1 MRCLLS
7 FFLQEFRVS
16 CVWCKWLRLDGTNNL
31 PTGHAQVSN
40 SWIFDV
46 REPKTQPSGH
56 PSGLMQRLVAQLLL
70 LRTTITT
77 PFPKHL
83 PQHSSSSKPQ
93 MVLLLHSLS
102 HQYPEPLPS
111 GRNVR
116 FENVKD
122 CENSLFRAS
131 FVAQLVKNLPV
142 MQETWVWSL
151 GWEDSLEKG
160 NATHSSIL
168 AWRIQRFGL
177 LPANL
182 ARSTWFGNKVHVG
195 LNGKCLESVVLEIFY
210 GTRFFE

>member
-1 MRCLLS
+1 M
-7 FFLQEFRVS
+7 
-16 CVWCKWLRLDGTNNL
+16 GTTNL
-31 PTGHAQVSN
+31 PTGHVQVSN

-56 PSGLMQRLVAQLLL
+56 SSGLMHRLVAQLLL

-93 MVLLLHSLS
+93 TVLLLYSLP
-102 HQYPEPLPS
+102 HQYHEPLPS

-131 FVAQLVKNLPV
+131 LVAQRVKNRPV
-142 MQETWVWSL
+142 MRIDL
-151 GWEDSLEKG
+151 GLIPELGRSPGEGEGYPLQYSGLE
-160 NATHSSIL
+160 NSTFWL
-168 AWRIQRFGL
+168 APCKSCKI
-177 LPANL
+177 NL
-182 ARSTWFGNKVHVG
+182 VR
-195 LNGKCLESVVLEIFY
+195 
-210 GTRFFE
+210 